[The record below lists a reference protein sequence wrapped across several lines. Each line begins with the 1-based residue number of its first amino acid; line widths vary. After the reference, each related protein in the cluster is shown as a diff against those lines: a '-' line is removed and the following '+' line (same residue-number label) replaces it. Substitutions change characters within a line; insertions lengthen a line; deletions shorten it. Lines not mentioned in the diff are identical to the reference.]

1 MSAAN
6 NPVLKQPVKLACIQ
20 LMQLVQGSDKAATL
34 KSAASQVAKAASSG
48 SKIIV
53 LPEYFNSPFGSQYLP
68 EYAETLLPSPPKR
81 EEAPTYHAL
90 SAMAAENKVYLI
102 GGSIPEFNPETKKHY
117 NTSLIFGPEGNLL
130 ATYRKAHL
138 FDVDI
143 PGRVTYYESEYLDS
157 GNKLG
162 LIDLPDYGKIA
173 VAICYDI
180 RFPELATIATRKGAF
195 ALIYPSAFPIATGSI
210 HWRLLAQA
218 RALDNQ
224 LYVVL
229 CGPARDTRAATLVA
243 WGHSLVVDPMA
254 QVVVEAE
261 EKETIVEWELDPDK
275 ITGTRKSIP
284 VNAQRRF
291 DIYPDVSTGKIQFDD
306 PKLAE
311 P

>member
-1 MSAAN
+1 MSTIRS
-6 NPVLKQPVKLACIQ
+6 PVLKQPVKLACVQ
-20 LMQLVQGSDKAATL
+20 LMQPVEGSDKADIL
-34 KSAASQVAKAASSG
+34 KNAAAHVSKAASS
-48 SKIIV
+48 SSRIIV

-81 EEAPTYHAL
+81 DEAPTFYAL
-90 SAMAAENKVYLI
+90 SAMAADNKVYLI
-102 GGSIPEFNPETKKHY
+102 GGSIPEFNPQTKKHY
-117 NTSLIFGPEGNLL
+117 NTSLIFGPDGNLL
-130 ATYRKAHL
+130 STYRKAHL

-162 LIDLPDYGKIA
+162 LIDLPDYGKIG

-180 RFPELATIATRKGAF
+180 RFPELATIATRQGAF

-229 CGPARDTRAATLVA
+229 CGPARDTRGTLVA
-243 WGHSLVVDPMA
+243 WGHSLVVDRMA

-261 EKETIVEWELDPDK
+261 ERETIVEWELDPDE
-275 ITGTRKSIP
+275 ITNTRKSIP
-284 VNAQRRF
+284 VSAQRRF
-291 DIYPDVSTGKIQFDD
+291 DIYPDVSAGAIQFDD
-306 PKLAE
+306 PKLEE

>member
-1 MSAAN
+1 MQRHYCRRRLN
-6 NPVLKQPVKLACIQ
+6 ERRLQPFTPFQ
-20 LMQLVQGSDKAATL
+20 LWPQK
-34 KSAASQVAKAASSG
+34 
-48 SKIIV
+48 
-53 LPEYFNSPFGSQYLP
+53 
-68 EYAETLLPSPPKR
+68 
-81 EEAPTYHAL
+81 
-90 SAMAAENKVYLI
+90 NKVYLI
-102 GGSIPEFNPETKKHY
+102 GGSIPEFNPQTKKHY

-162 LIDLPDYGKIA
+162 LVDLPDYGKIA

-229 CGPARDTRAATLVA
+229 CGPARDTKGTLVA

-261 EKETIVEWELDPDK
+261 EKETIVEWELDPNEID
-275 ITGTRKSIP
+275 GTRKSIP
-284 VNAQRRF
+284 VSAQRRF
-291 DIYPDVSTGKIQFDD
+291 DIYPDVSAGMIQFED
-306 PKLAE
+306 PKLEE

>member
-1 MSAAN
+1 MSAIN
-6 NPVLKQPVKLACIQ
+6 SPVLKKPVKLACVQ
-20 LMQLVQGSDKAATL
+20 LMQPVEGSDKAAIL
-34 KSAASQVAKAASSG
+34 KNAAAHVAKAASSG

-68 EYAETLLPSPPKR
+68 KYAETLLPSPPKR
-81 EEAPTYHAL
+81 DEAPTFHAL
-90 SAMAAENKVYLI
+90 SAMAADNKVYLI
-102 GGSIPEFNPETKKHY
+102 GGSIPEFNPQTKKHY
-117 NTSLIFGPEGNLL
+117 NTSLIFSPDGNLL

-162 LIDLPDYGKIA
+162 LIDLPDYGKVA

-195 ALIYPSAFPIATGSI
+195 ALIYPT
-210 HWRLLAQA
+210 QA

-229 CGPARDTRAATLVA
+229 CGPARDTRGTLVA
-243 WGHSLVVDPMA
+243 WGYSLVVDPMA

-261 EKETIVEWELDPDK
+261 EKETIVEWELDPDE
-275 ITGTRKSIP
+275 ITNTRKSIP
-284 VNAQRRF
+284 VSAQRRF
-291 DIYPDVSTGKIQFDD
+291 DIYPDVSAGAIQFDD
-306 PKLAE
+306 PKLEE